1 MMLCLVAAMLRNY
14 CAEKRS
20 MRTKLAVF
28 DNPVTSHK
36 NFVLMW
42 ETDTSGQVSGDV
54 DDNIM
59 ELAKVGS
66 NDFQL
71 NVKENL
77 LTLEVIMMDLKLA
90 LMVSLA
96 QPAIKLSPIT
106 LVRWKVTP
114 VTS

>member
-1 MMLCLVAAMLRNY
+1 MVCLVAAVLRNY

-54 DDNIM
+54 
-59 ELAKVGS
+59 LG
-66 NDFQL
+66 
-71 NVKENL
+71 
-77 LTLEVIMMDLKLA
+77 
-90 LMVSLA
+90 
-96 QPAIKLSPIT
+96 QPARYADSPVMNEGGDDF
-106 LVRWKVTP
+106 LFDHKF
-114 VTS
+114 

>member
-28 DNPVTSHK
+28 DNPVPSHK

-71 NVKENL
+71 NVKE
-77 LTLEVIMMDLKLA
+77 T
-90 LMVSLA
+90 
-96 QPAIKLSPIT
+96 LSPFQSAGIA
-106 LVRWKVTP
+106 LASIVA
-114 VTS
+114 